1 MIRKNKYH
9 PYSKKYP
16 AESIL
21 GKCPICHRDVRRDD
35 GFVVEE
41 RMYPEIEKI
50 YIHHS
55 KYDRCLET
63 YWANE
68 KAEKEK
74 QRKAELG
81 FPENPLDELLKTKK
95 SK

>member
-1 MIRKNKYH
+1 
-9 PYSKKYP
+9 
-16 AESIL
+16 
-21 GKCPICHRDVRRDD
+21 
-35 GFVVEE
+35 
-41 RMYPEIEKI
+41 MYPEIEKI